1 MVDQPQSAVI
11 REGRRVSPA
20 LVLVVAGCALGAG
33 IAFAGHLVADR
44 QQAALSAER
53 ANLARE
59 RDLLQAALSEAM
71 TTGPRLRLEELA
83 GLPLISEFLF
93 YAAGQPDGPE
103 ARELADYLSDV
114 LAAAGEET
122 GLVRVALETEKGEVL
137 LDYTGPAAGAGSMRT
152 EVLEAHV
159 ASLEDPETQ
168 AGRLVGYLPMAE
180 VALLPP
186 AEPSAGT
193 DETASVTAATATQGD
208 ALASG
213 TRLFAFLAGLGVAV
227 FGAVGGAVL
236 GRLNTRSFETGLRPS
251 SG

>member
-11 REGRRVSPA
+11 RDGRRVSPA

-53 ANLARE
+53 ATLVRE
-59 RDLLQAALSEAM
+59 RDLLQAALAEAM

-122 GLVRVALETEKGEVL
+122 GLVRVVLETAKGEIL
-137 LDYTGPAAGAGSMRT
+137 LDYTAPTAGDGANET
-152 EVLEAHV
+152 QVLEAPV
-159 ASLEDPETQ
+159 ASLEDPEAQ
-168 AGRLVGYLPMAE
+168 AGRLVGYLPRAA

-186 AEPSAGT
+186 ADHPAGP
-193 DETASVTAATATQGD
+193 DETTSLKTTPAAEGD
-208 ALASG
+208 ALAAG
-213 TRLFAFLAGLGVAV
+213 TRLFALLAGLGVAL
-227 FGAVGGAVL
+227 FGAVAGAVS
-236 GRLNTRSFETGLRPS
+236 GRLNIRRG
-251 SG
+251 